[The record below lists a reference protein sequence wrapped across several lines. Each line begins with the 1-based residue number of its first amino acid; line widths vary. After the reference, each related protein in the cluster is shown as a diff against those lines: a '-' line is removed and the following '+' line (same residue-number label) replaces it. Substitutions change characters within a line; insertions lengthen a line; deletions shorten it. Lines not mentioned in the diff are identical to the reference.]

1 MRHYKNAN
9 GRVAITT
16 SVTLFSKWGIG
27 YKDTKSRESGKGRV
41 TSKKSGKRTNSGLAQ
56 MQIYDPRAYVRR
68 DRSQAY
74 KNCPYFHY

>member
-1 MRHYKNAN
+1 MRHYKNAK

-41 TSKKSGKRTNSGLAQ
+41 TSKKAENVRTQG
-56 MQIYDPRAYVRR
+56 
-68 DRSQAY
+68 
-74 KNCPYFHY
+74 